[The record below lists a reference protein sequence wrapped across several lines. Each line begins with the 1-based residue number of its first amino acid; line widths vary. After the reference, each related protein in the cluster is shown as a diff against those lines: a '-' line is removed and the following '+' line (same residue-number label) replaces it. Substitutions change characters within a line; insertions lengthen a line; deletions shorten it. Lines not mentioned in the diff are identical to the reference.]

1 MPVHIETDLFA
12 APGEWEPTPEWYVA
26 ITTDPDIAMPALV
39 RAAERMLCTD
49 GLGVE
54 HPDYDA
60 ANEGGEWAPPNMV
73 SDPVAT
79 SLGIVGYVDCKSAV
93 EPDQAATFRLIL
105 QQELESVGAN
115 VSVRNMSYDEM
126 MDFLRQ
132 QQQ

>member
-1 MPVHIETDLFA
+1 M
-12 APGEWEPTPEWYVA
+12 G
-26 ITTDPDIAMPALV
+26 
-39 RAAERMLCTD
+39 CTD

-73 SDPVAT
+73 SEPVVT

-93 EPDQAATFRLIL
+93 EPAQAATFRLIL

-132 QQQ
+132 QQ